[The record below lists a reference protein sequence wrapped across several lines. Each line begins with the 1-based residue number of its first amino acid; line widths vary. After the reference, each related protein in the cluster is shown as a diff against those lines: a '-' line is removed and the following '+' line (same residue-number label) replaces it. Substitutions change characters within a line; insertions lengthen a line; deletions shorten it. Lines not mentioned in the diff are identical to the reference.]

1 MKNITMETGSGISW
15 GGAGI
20 GLLGLVN
27 EIEWVTLVGM
37 VVAIGG
43 FVMNFYF
50 SYKKDRREAQLSSMK
65 ESRDKEEH
73 ELKKQVYLSQ
83 IKHRSGNEQ

>member
-27 EIEWVTLVGM
+27 EIEWVTVVGM

-50 SYKKDRREAQLSSMK
+50 SYKKDSREAQLLSMK

-83 IKHRSGNEQ
+83 IKHGGRNEQ